1 MKKILLTV
9 TLLLLGLCYAKGQE
23 SKYTVLRAVIID
35 GDTVPYMR
43 LKEVEIYSL
52 KIPKTRRAKQRLTK
66 LVKNVKIV
74 YPYAKLAGIKL
85 REYEDL
91 LMNATTDRERKA
103 IMKRAEKE
111 INEEY
116 GGELKELTFSQGK
129 ILIKLI
135 DRETGDSSYE
145 LVQELR
151 GKFTAFWYQAFAR
164 IWGYNLKVK
173 YDPEG
178 EDRQIEVIVRMIENG
193 QL

>member
-1 MKKILLTV
+1 MKLVYFTTILFFGAVCLV
-9 TLLLLGLCYAKGQE
+9 SGQE
-23 SKYTVLRAVIID
+23 LNYTVLQARLID
-35 GDTVPYMR
+35 GDTVPYVR

-52 KIPKTRRAKQRLTK
+52 KIPKSRRDQKRLTK
-66 LVKNVKIV
+66 FVKNIKIV

-85 REYEDL
+85 REYEDML
-91 LMNATTDRERKA
+91 LNASTDRERKQ
-103 IMKRAEKE
+103 IMKQAEKE

-116 GGELKELTFSQGK
+116 GGELKELNFSQGK

-164 IWGYNLKVK
+164 IWGYNLKEK
-173 YDPEG
+173 YDPDG
-178 EDRQIEVIVRMIENG
+178 KDRQIEVIVRMIERG

>member
-1 MKKILLTV
+1 MKK
-9 TLLLLGLCYAKGQE
+9 LLLILILAFCTIAIVQAQE
-23 SKYTVLRAVIID
+23 TKYTVLRAIIMD
-35 GDTVPYMR
+35 GDTLPYLR
-43 LKEVEIYSL
+43 LKEVEVYSL
-52 KIPKTRRAKQRLTK
+52 KIPKTRKAQKRLTK
-66 LVKNVKIV
+66 LIKNVKVV

-85 REYEDL
+85 REYEGL
-91 LMNATTDRERKA
+91 LLNANSDKERKQ
-103 IMKRAEKE
+103 IMKHAEKE

-116 GGELKELTFSQGK
+116 GGELRELTFSQGK

-151 GKFTAFWYQAFAR
+151 GKFRAFWYQAFAR
-164 IWGYNLKVK
+164 LWGYDLKVK

-178 EDRQIEVIVRMIENG
+178 DDRQLEVIVRMIENG

>member
-1 MKKILLTV
+1 MKK
-9 TLLLLGLCYAKGQE
+9 LLLFLILVCCSAIVIQAQE
-23 SKYTVLRAVIID
+23 SKLTVLRAIILD

-43 LKEVEIYSL
+43 LKEVEVYSL
-52 KIPKTRRAKQRLTK
+52 KIPKTRRAQKRLTK
-66 LVKNVKIV
+66 LIKNVKIV

-91 LMNATTDRERKA
+91 LIKASSDKERKQ

-116 GGELKELTFSQGK
+116 GGELRELNFSQGK

-135 DRETGDSSYE
+135 DRETGDTSYE

-151 GKFTAFWYQAFAR
+151 GKFRAFWYQAFAR
-164 IWGYNLKVK
+164 LWGYDLKVK
-173 YDPEG
+173 YDPKG
-178 EDRQIEVIVRMIENG
+178 DDRQLEVVVRMIENG

>member
-1 MKKILLTV
+1 MKKFFFF
-9 TLLLLGLCYAKGQE
+9 TLIVFFTIASVQAQE
-23 SKYTVLRAVIID
+23 SKYTVLRAMIMD

-52 KIPKTRRAKQRLTK
+52 KIPKSRRAQKRLTK
-66 LVKNVKIV
+66 FVKNVKVV

-91 LMNATTDRERKA
+91 LINANSDRERKQ
-103 IMKRAEKE
+103 IMKNAEKE

-116 GGELKELTFSQGK
+116 GGELRELTFSQGK

-164 IWGYNLKVK
+164 IWGYNLKEK
-173 YDPEG
+173 YDPKG
-178 EDRQIEVIVRMIENG
+178 DDRQLEVIVRMIESG

>member
-1 MKKILLTV
+1 MKRIFFITIFFLLILGS
-9 TLLLLGLCYAKGQE
+9 TLGQE
-23 SKYTVLRAVIID
+23 VKYTVLNAQIID
-35 GDTVPYMR
+35 GDTVPFVR

-52 KIPKTRRAKQRLTK
+52 KIPKTRRGQKQLTK
-66 LVKNVKIV
+66 LVKNIKIV

-85 REYEDL
+85 QEYEDL
-91 LMNATTDRERKA
+91 LVNASTDKERKQ
-103 IMKRAEKE
+103 IMKRAEAE

-164 IWGYNLKVK
+164 IWGYNLKEK
-173 YDPEG
+173 YDPKG
-178 EDRQIEVIVRMIENG
+178 DDRQIEIIVRMIESG

>member
-1 MKKILLTV
+1 MKRIFFTIIFFLILLSTIF
-9 TLLLLGLCYAKGQE
+9 GQE
-23 SKYTVLRAVIID
+23 AKYTVLNAQVID
-35 GDTVPYMR
+35 GDTVPHIR

-52 KIPKTRRAKQRLTK
+52 KIPKSRREQKKLTK
-66 LVKNVKIV
+66 LIKNIKTV

-91 LMNATTDRERKA
+91 LINANTDKERKQ
-103 IMKRAEKE
+103 IMKLAEDE

-116 GGELKELTFSQGK
+116 SGELKELTFSQGK

-164 IWGYNLKVK
+164 IWGYNLKAK
-173 YDPEG
+173 YDPDG
-178 EDRQIEVIVRMIENG
+178 EDRQIEVIVQMIERG